1 MLNLTHSNVNC
12 QMSIEVCY
20 CCLVQL
26 FETPWTVVHQAPL
39 SMGFS
44 RQEYQGGPPCPPPG
58 ERPDPGI
65 NPVSPA
71 LAGRFFTTES
81 VTRETPGEVRRHQ
94 FHLTDWYWYKIKTYC
109 WWRRT
114 DIPARCWQTCAWV
127 FSHSVVSDAL
137 RPTEPWPA
145 RLPCSGD
152 FSECWSG

>member
-1 MLNLTHSNVNC
+1 MLSLTHSNVNC

-44 RQEYQGGPPCPPPG
+44 RQEYQGGLPCPPPG

-114 DIPARCWQTCAWV
+114 TNMMIY
-127 FSHSVVSDAL
+127 
-137 RPTEPWPA
+137 EPPPRWYILTICKCINLIHHINKQK
-145 RLPCSGD
+145 RKIIIISTD
-152 FSECWSG
+152 